1 MISVVIPAYNAAET
15 LGSCLDALLA
25 QVPACPQ
32 PVEVI
37 VVDDGSSD
45 GTAAVARTCGVTVIE
60 QVNQG
65 PAAARNA
72 GVQHAAGEIVLF
84 TDSDCV
90 PAPGWLQAMSDALA
104 CPEVVGAKGAYLT
117 RQRALVAR
125 FVQIEYEDR
134 YDRMRRTPT
143 IDFIDTYSAGYRRDV
158 FLENHG
164 FDTIFATA
172 SVEDQE
178 FSFRLAQKGYRLVF
192 VPAARVFHQHDKT
205 LREYFRRKFYIGYYK
220 ALLTRWLPERLVRD
234 SHTPQVLKVQMVL
247 VTLLVAATVLA
258 PFWGAA
264 LDAALLLLLAFIAS
278 TVPFT
283 LKALG
288 KDTIVGLVAP
298 VLLLVRAAALAAG
311 FVGGRVHFS
320 GTLPAQR
327 RPVLSAGQRA
337 AKRLLDLAGATV
349 GLLLSL
355 PLMIG
360 IALAIRLDSPGPV
373 FFTQERVG
381 ENGRTFRVIKFRSMV
396 VDAEER
402 RSEVV
407 DLDQLPEPAY
417 KVPNDPRVTPVGR
430 WLRRYS
436 LDELPQFVNV
446 LRGDMSLVGP
456 RPEEVALVARYN
468 DWQRRRLAVKPGM
481 SGPMQVN
488 GRGRLSLAERV
499 ALEVDYIEHYSLRR
513 DVAILLRTL
522 PAVLRGDGSY

>member
-1 MISVVIPAYNAAET
+1 MISVVIPAYNAATT
-15 LGSCLDALLA
+15 LGSCLEALLA
-25 QVPACPQ
+25 QVPQCAQ

-37 VVDDGSSD
+37 VVDDGSRD
-45 GTAAVARTCGVTVIE
+45 DTAALARACGVTVIE
-60 QVNQG
+60 QANQG

-72 GVQHAAGEIVLF
+72 GVQHAGGDIVLF

-90 PAPGWLQAMSDALA
+90 PAAGWLQAMSAALA
-104 CPEVVGAKGAYLT
+104 GPDVVGVKGAYLT

-134 YDRMRRTPT
+134 YDRMRRAPS

-158 FLENHG
+158 FLENQG

-192 VPAARVFHQHDKT
+192 VPAARVFHQHDQT
-205 LREYFRRKFYIGYYK
+205 LREYVRRKFYIGYYK
-220 ALLTRWLPERLVRD
+220 ALLTRWLPERLVKD
-234 SHTPQVLKVQMVL
+234 SHTPQVLKVQMGLVL
-247 VTLLVAATVLA
+247 LLVAALVVA
-258 PFWGAA
+258 PFWQVA
-264 LDAALLLLLAFIAS
+264 LDAVLGLVLVFLAT

-283 LKALG
+283 LKALR
-288 KDTIVGLVAP
+288 KDMAVGLAAP
-298 VLLLVRAAALAAG
+298 FLLLVRAAALAAG

-320 GTLPAQR
+320 GTLPGQR

-337 AKRLLDLAGATV
+337 AKRTMDVVGAAV
-349 GLLLSL
+349 GLIVSL

-360 IALAIRLDSPGPV
+360 IAVAIRLDSPGPV
-373 FFTQERVG
+373 IFTQERVG
-381 ENGRTFRVIKFRSMV
+381 ENGRTFRVFKFRSMV
-396 VDAEER
+396 LDAEER
-402 RSEVV
+402 RDELV

-417 KVPNDPRVTPVGR
+417 KLANDPRVTRVGR

-436 LDELPQFVNV
+436 LDEIPQFVNV

-456 RPEEVALVARYN
+456 RPEEVTLVTRYN

-481 SGPMQVN
+481 SGPMQIN
-488 GRGRLSLAERV
+488 GRGRLSLSERV

-522 PAVLRGDGSY
+522 PAVLRGE

>member
-1 MISVVIPAYNAAET
+1 MISVVIPAYNAAPT
-15 LGSCLDALLA
+15 LGACLEGLRA
-25 QVPACPQ
+25 QVALCPQ

-37 VVDDGSSD
+37 VVDDGSTD
-45 GTAAVARTCGVTVIE
+45 GTAAVAHTCGVTVIE
-60 QVNQG
+60 QANQG
-65 PAAARNA
+65 PAAARNL
-72 GVQHAAGEIVLF
+72 GVQHARGDIVLF

-90 PAPGWLQAMSDALA
+90 PAPGWLQAMSEALA
-104 CPEVVGAKGAYLT
+104 GPDVVGAKGAYLT

-134 YDRMRRTPT
+134 YDRMQRAPA

-192 VPAARVFHQHDKT
+192 VPRARVFHQHDQM
-205 LREYFRRKFYIGYYK
+205 LREYVRRKFYIGYYK
-220 ALLTRWLPERLVRD
+220 ALLTRWLPERLVKD

-247 VTLLVAATVLA
+247 VLLLAAALVLA
-258 PFWGAA
+258 PFWQLA
-264 LDAALLLLLAFIAS
+264 LDAVLLMLLVFMMTS
-278 TVPFT
+278 VPFT
-283 LKALG
+283 VKALR
-288 KDTIVGLVAP
+288 KDATVGLVAP
-298 VLLLVRAAALAAG
+298 LLLLVRAAALAAG

-320 GTLPAQR
+320 GTLPGQR

-337 AKRLLDLAGATV
+337 AKRLLDVVGATT

-355 PLMIG
+355 PLMAG
-360 IALAIRLDSPGPV
+360 IAFAIRFDSPGPV

-396 VDAEER
+396 MDAEDR
-402 RSEVV
+402 RGEVV

-417 KVPNDPRVTPVGR
+417 KLPNDPRVTRVGR

-436 LDELPQFVNV
+436 LDELPQFINV
-446 LRGDMSLVGP
+446 LRGEMSLVGP

-481 SGPMQVN
+481 SGPMQIN

-522 PAVLRGDGSY
+522 PAVWHGDGSF

>member
-1 MISVVIPAYNAAET
+1 MISVVVPAYNAAAT
-15 LGSCLDALLA
+15 LGSCLEALLA
-25 QVPACPQ
+25 QVPQCPQ

-45 GTAAVARTCGVTVIE
+45 GTATVARACGVTVIE
-60 QVNQG
+60 QKNQG

-72 GVQHAAGEIVLF
+72 GVQHARGDIVLF

-90 PAPGWLQAMSDALA
+90 PAPGWLDAMHAALTQ
-104 CPEVVGAKGAYLT
+104 PDVVGAKGAYLT

-134 YDRMRRTPT
+134 YDRMRRAPS

-192 VPAARVFHQHDKT
+192 VPTARVFHQHDQT
-205 LREYFRRKFYIGYYK
+205 LGEYVRRKFYIGYYK
-220 ALLTRWLPERLVRD
+220 ALLTRWLPERLVKD
-234 SHTPQVLKVQMVL
+234 SHTPQVLKVQMGLVL
-247 VTLLVAATVLA
+247 LLAVTLLLA
-258 PFWGAA
+258 PFWAVA
-264 LDAALLLLLAFIAS
+264 RDVALLLTLAFVAS
-278 TVPFT
+278 SVPFT
-283 LKALG
+283 LKALR
-288 KDTIVGLVAP
+288 KDMAVGLAAP
-298 VLLLVRAAALAAG
+298 FLLLVRAAALAAG

-320 GTLPAQR
+320 GTLPGQR

-337 AKRLLDLAGATV
+337 VKRSMDVVGAVV
-349 GLLLSL
+349 GLTVSL

-360 IALAIRLDSPGPV
+360 IAVAIRLDSPGPV
-373 FFTQERVG
+373 IFTQERVG
-381 ENGRTFRVIKFRSMV
+381 ENGRTFRVFKFRSMV
-396 VDAEER
+396 MDAEER
-402 RSEVV
+402 RDELV

-417 KVPNDPRVTPVGR
+417 KLPNDPRVTRVGR

-436 LDELPQFVNV
+436 LDEIPQFVNV

-456 RPEEVALVARYN
+456 RPEEVTLVTRYN

-488 GRGRLSLAERV
+488 GRGRLTLSERV
-499 ALEVDYIEHYSLRR
+499 ALEVDYIDHYSLRR
-513 DVAILLRTL
+513 DVVILLRTL
-522 PAVLRGDGSY
+522 PAVLRGE